1 MGTTAARTEIYL
13 TLSEIFK
20 PPSPPFSAQLFSGA
34 VKKNMDGWLETLGF
48 TLVFPDAAYSSTE
61 EEFIA
66 TLKSEYNSLF
76 EGPVIPFFP
85 LVESVYK
92 PWDASGGSI
101 LGADRGYIMGDSALA
116 MIERYK
122 NAGISIPK
130 SYSHQPDHLALLL
143 EYMAST
149 IDKTSGVDQL
159 RFINTHL
166 DWMGNILAEIEEN
179 SNSAHYPAFIRFL
192 KSYINED
199 SKRLEELTDNPV
211 S

>member
-1 MGTTAARTEIYL
+1 MGTIEARTEIYL
-13 TLSEIFK
+13 TLSELFK

-34 VKKNMDGWLETLGF
+34 VKKNMDGWLETLESA
-48 TLVFPDAAYSSTE
+48 LVFPDAMYSSTE

-76 EGPVIPFFP
+76 EGPVKPFFP

-101 LGADRGYIMGDSALA
+101 LGADRGYIMGDPALA

-122 NAGISIPK
+122 DAGISIPK

-143 EYMAST
+143 EYMAVT
-149 IDKTSGVDQL
+149 IDKTSGADQL

-166 DWMGNILAEIEEN
+166 DWIGTILDGIGKNRKRAY
-179 SNSAHYPAFIRFL
+179 YPAFLNFL
-192 KSYINED
+192 KIFLRVD
-199 SKRLEELTDNPV
+199 SKRLEEQTD
-211 S
+211 